1 MTTGVCTNLPSQ
13 CSKAASKEPV
23 VMPTPDTACPECGSR
38 LQPLRGRGA
47 TGGGRRSDRT
57 AMSVVIG
64 AAVVA
69 LLALLWLIFGVFGHP
84 ARPGETQTASFGGSD
99 YYLRLSG
106 SNTIG
111 DALAPALVQ
120 AWLRSKG
127 ADNVTEMQ
135 RKSDGAPIPERV
147 ISARLEGRDIRVE
160 VRAHGSATAFTDMAS
175 GTADIGMASRP
186 IKDAEATSL
195 TSFGDMRATSNE
207 HVLGLD
213 GVAVI
218 TPTGNAVAS
227 LSRADLKRIF
237 SGAATNWSQV
247 GGTDHA
253 IHLYAR
259 DDKSGTYDTFKELV
273 LKGAPLGKAKR
284 FEDSV
289 ELEAAVAAD
298 PDGIGFVGLPYVK
311 ATRAVPVSDGPSPPL
326 EPTRFSVKTENYPL
340 SRRLF
345 LYTAADPK
353 IPAVKDFVA
362 FALSA
367 AGQAVVKQAGFVD
380 LDLTQPA
387 AAPAEVAATPC
398 RLSARWTGD
407 ADAYCQLR
415 RDAEQLGTSFRFRIG
430 SAELDTRATQDLRR
444 VLDRMEHTPD
454 KTIVLAGFADSS
466 GAYASNCA
474 LSRSRAGSVASALRT
489 LGLTQ
494 VQTLGFC
501 DELPVRDNGTPE
513 GREQNRRVEI
523 FLK

>member
-1 MTTGVCTNLPSQ
+1 MTSGVCTNLPSQ
-13 CSKAASKEPV
+13 CSKAASKEPIL
-23 VMPTPDTACPECGSR
+23 MPTPDTTCPECGSR
-38 LQPLRGRGA
+38 LQPIRGRASAGGR
-47 TGGGRRSDRT
+47 GGGDRT
-57 AMSVVIG
+57 ARNVGIG
-64 AAVVA
+64 AALVA
-69 LLALLWLIFGVFGHP
+69 LLALLWLVFGLFGHH
-84 ARPGETQTASFGGSD
+84 ARPGETRTTAAGGGD

-111 DALAPALVQ
+111 DALGPALVQ
-120 AWLRSKG
+120 AWLRAKG
-127 ADNVTEMQ
+127 AEDVSVMQ
-135 RKSDGAPIPERV
+135 RKPDGTPIPERV
-147 ISARLEGRDIRVE
+147 ISARLDGRDIRVE
-160 VRAHGSATAFTDMAS
+160 VRAHGSSTAFTDMAAE
-175 GTADIGMASRP
+175 TADIGMASRP

-195 TSFGDMRATSNE
+195 ATLGDMRATSSE

-218 TPTGNAVAS
+218 TPTGNAIAS

-237 SGAATNWSQV
+237 SGQAANWSQI
-247 GGTDHA
+247 GGTDHP

-273 LKGAPLGKAKR
+273 LKGAPLGKAER

-289 ELEAAVAAD
+289 ELEGAVAND

-311 ATRAVPVSDGPSPPL
+311 TTRALPVSDGPSPPL

-353 IPAVKDFVA
+353 RPAVKEFVA

-367 AGQAVVKQAGFVD
+367 AGQAVVRQAGFVD
-380 LDLTQPA
+380 LDLSQPA
-387 AAPAEVAATPC
+387 AAPTEVAATPC

-415 RDAEQLGTSFRFRIG
+415 KDAEQLGTSFRFRTG
-430 SAELDTRATQDLRR
+430 SSELDTRATQDLRR
-444 VLDRMEHTPD
+444 VLERMEHTPD
-454 KTIVLAGFADSS
+454 KAIVLAGFADSS

-474 LSRSRAGSVASALRT
+474 LSRSRADSVASALRT

-523 FLK
+523 YLK

>member
-1 MTTGVCTNLPSQ
+1 MTSGVCTNLPSQ
-13 CSKAASKEPV
+13 CSKAASKEPIL
-23 VMPTPDTACPECGSR
+23 MPTPDTTCPECGSR
-38 LQPLRGRGA
+38 LQPIRGRAAGP
-47 TGGGRRSDRT
+47 RRSDRT
-57 AMSVVIG
+57 AMAVVIG

-69 LLALLWLIFGVFGHP
+69 LLALLWLLFGVFGHH
-84 ARPGETQTASFGGSD
+84 ARPGETQTVAAGGSD

-111 DALAPALVQ
+111 DALGPALVQ
-120 AWLRSKG
+120 AWLRSRG
-127 ADNVTEMQ
+127 ADDITEMQ
-135 RKSDGAPIPERV
+135 RKPDGTPIPERV

-160 VRAHGSATAFTDMAS
+160 VRAHGSATAFTDMAAGLS
-175 GTADIGMASRP
+175 DIGMASRP
-186 IKDAEATSL
+186 IKDAEVTSL
-195 TSFGDMRATSNE
+195 AALGDMRATSNE

-218 TPTGNAVAS
+218 VPTGNAVAS

-237 SGAATNWSQV
+237 SGEATNWSQV
-247 GGTDHA
+247 GGTDHL

-273 LKGAPLGKAKR
+273 LKGAPLGHAKR

-311 ATRAVPVSDGPSPPL
+311 TTRAVPVSDGPSPPL

-353 IPAVKDFVA
+353 NAAVKDFTT

-380 LDLTQPA
+380 LDLSQPA

-398 RLSARWTGD
+398 RLSTRWTGD
-407 ADAYCQLR
+407 PDAYCQLR
-415 RDAEQLGTSFRFRIG
+415 RAAEQLGTSFRFRTG

-444 VLDRMEHTPD
+444 VLERMERTPD

-474 LSRSRAGSVASALRT
+474 LSRSRADSVASALRT

-494 VQTLGFC
+494 IQTQGFC
-501 DELPVRDNGTPE
+501 DELPVRDNSTPE